1 MRLSDIMSGAGLSG
15 YAQVALIIFF
25 IAFVAIAVWI
35 FLPSRRAAMDAASR
49 LPLDNDTPPA
59 SNREGVVR

>member
-15 YAQVALIIFF
+15 YAQIALIIFF

-35 FLPSRRAAMDAASR
+35 FMPSRRAALDAASR
-49 LPLDNDTPPA
+49 LPLADDAPMT